1 VIPFAFDYASPSTF
15 EADAERATLGL
26 SADARRPVRFDADVA
41 PGHRIP
47 LRFAL
52 ETLGKLIWSEDR
64 WIDDGD
70 YRAIVLDP
78 IVTVDD
84 DRVSFEG
91 FSQDR
96 AAYGAVIV
104 DRACFTPRGPVVEGT
119 TNVDFTAW
127 LYAAISEMRST
138 RATRFSV
145 GAQGLG
151 VSTGGG
157 GGRFERKVDVPEAW
171 LRAFLELQAAMA
183 LPGPRLDVRPVD
195 LLAIVRYLE
204 RHRART
210 PPRGLRWCFDPGVGD
225 APGAARVVLEP
236 WEHAVPLVG
245 ARHGYAEPRVIRTW
259 GRRKLA
265 LIAPLLP
272 YAERAQVH
280 LRGRG
285 MPTFFVVDLGGVRFV
300 LGLSSYTDADWST
313 TGLALAA
320 PHVVDADVQAARAA
334 LGRAVRLDHAGLGAA
349 LADARAAATATV
361 DARTVA
367 GVESELVRRG
377 HAVWDLEA
385 RVLRRR
391 ELFDVTP
398 DLTRVFPLDGRALDA
413 RWLVERGEVV
423 LESSAPRET
432 RKPRRFRDPITG
444 AYETRVVVH
453 RDWQTTARG
462 PDGPVEVVTSDEG
475 RLLFVRC
482 GCAFFRANTLQ
493 KGPCAHALAALSL
506 GEAAR
511 VERASSDLVA
521 AEAPEA
527 ATRAATR
534 AADDEDDEDEE
545 AEA

>member
-1 VIPFAFDYASPSTF
+1 VIPLAFDYATPSTF

-41 PGHRIP
+41 PAHRVP

-64 WIDDGD
+64 WLDDGA

-84 DRVSFEG
+84 DRVCFEG

-104 DRACFTPRGPVVEGT
+104 DRACFTPRGEVIEGT

-138 RATRFSV
+138 RTTRLTV
-145 GAQGLG
+145 GARGLG
-151 VSTGGG
+151 VSTHGG
-157 GGRFERKVDVPEAW
+157 GGRFERKVEVPEAW

-210 PPRGLRWCFDPGVGD
+210 PPRGLRWCFEPGVGD
-225 APGAARVVLEP
+225 APGDARVVLEP
-236 WEHAVPLVG
+236 WEHTIPLVG

-265 LIAPLLP
+265 LLAPLLP
-272 YAERAQVH
+272 YAERAQVY

-285 MPTFFVVDLGGVRFV
+285 MPTFFVADLGGVRFV

-320 PHVVDADVQAARAA
+320 PHVADADVKAARAV
-334 LGRAVRLDHAGLGAA
+334 LTRAVRLDHAALGAA
-349 LADARAAATATV
+349 LAEARGVDPRAV

-377 HAVWDLEA
+377 HALWDLEA

-391 ELFDVTP
+391 ELFDRAP
-398 DLTRVFPLDGRALDA
+398 DLTRVFPLDARALDA

-423 LESSAPRET
+423 LESTAPRET

-444 AYETRVVVH
+444 AYEARVVVY
-453 RDWQTTARG
+453 RDWQTHARG

-511 VERASSDLVA
+511 VERASS
-521 AEAPEA
+521 E
-527 ATRAATR
+527 RI
-534 AADDEDDEDEE
+534 AADAPASVEDDDGEE